1 MNSLQAWLTEN
12 GILLCNT
19 NPLLPAL
26 EDIGCTWQDVTELID
41 SHGLF
46 YSKAFQGRTTYLS
59 PEAYYLLKR
68 IRRQRSLTEPA
79 KKLLALLR
87 ENPGSETELLKELS
101 ALPGKEYQTGFE
113 LLLKNLYVTALR
125 NGRYLQENWSS
136 FLYGTAEQWE
146 KDAPNR
152 YGCEAPRERL
162 WKLLSAVMTEKQFLS
177 FIK

>member
-41 SHGLF
+41 SHRLF

-68 IRRQRSLTEPA
+68 IRRQRPLTEPA